1 LSFVTHVIARVIGAT
16 GTGKTSFINKLTGST
31 FAEGHGLESCTEDLQ
46 IAVRSS
52 IFSERRTMHMKTNGH
67 IYRDDEV
74 VGKIAAWID
83 GE

>member
-46 IAVRSS
+46 IAK
-52 IFSERRTMHMKTNGH
+52 RTSFYGRDIVMVDTPGFDDTNLM
-67 IYRDDEV
+67 
-74 VGKIAAWID
+74 
-83 GE
+83 